1 MLKCLRK
8 INLSDDSLRKNDDF
22 FQNYDFLRKAKSNLT
37 KNQIYILRK
46 SDALC
51 MSLPK
56 LANFDDTSIVAIEQF
71 YPFFRIILLH

>member
-46 SDALC
+46 SAALRIPHY
-51 MSLPK
+51 MRSL
-56 LANFDDTSIVAIEQF
+56 NINNIVEHKYKVF
-71 YPFFRIILLH
+71 TFLPWG